1 MTKTALHHEWSMGV
15 DEAIEA
21 EAQTQALCMQTR
33 DFARAYRA
41 FDARETPVFEG
52 N

>member
-1 MTKTALHHEWSMGV
+1 MTKTALHQEWAMGI

-41 FDARETPVFEG
+41 FAARQTPTFEG

>member
-1 MTKTALHHEWSMGV
+1 V

-21 EAQTQALCMQTR
+21 EAQTQALCMQTG
-33 DFARAYRA
+33 DFARAFEA
-41 FDARETPVFEG
+41 FARKETPAFEG